1 MGQRKSLKSC
11 SSEFEVSVKLKMY
24 STFKNWNQNQTKPT
38 LYVLVWVHWK
48 GLETMTNLAK
58 ISIPN
63 IQIVVWKYHSPFKE
77 TKVPQSKMH
86 KMSLKYLAIYHTPWK
101 LLRSLRSTSKELK
114 RNIRTFPMAKHGD
127 NENSSKVNKYNGCEH
142 VKYI

>member
-1 MGQRKSLKSC
+1 MGQIKSLKSC

-24 STFKNWNQNQTKPT
+24 FTLKNWNQNQTKPT

-48 GLETMTNLAK
+48 SLETMTNLAK

-77 TKVPQSKMH
+77 TKDPQSKMH
-86 KMSLKYLAIYHTPWK
+86 KMSLKYLAIYHTPRK

-127 NENSSKVNKYNGCEH
+127 NENSSKVNNGCEH